1 MDIKGKHLSY
11 EERMA
16 IERMLSAGDSFK
28 EIGRVLGRDCTTIS
42 KEVRGHRIFRKTGSV
57 GSTFNDCASVPGCT
71 ASRLCPGCTRRG
83 LCQNCRECTRVCPG
97 YRKLTCPK
105 LARPPYVC
113 NACRVRSR
121 CRLEKSL
128 YHSAGAQTEYREV
141 LSDCRQG
148 VRITR
153 EEAGRI
159 DSIVSPLLRKGQSP
173 HHVWANHADEL
184 MVSERTLY
192 GYLDMGMFSA
202 RNLDL
207 PRKVRY
213 RERKRKAGEPF
224 RVDRA
229 CRQGRTYA
237 DYLAFMSENP
247 GMPVVEMDS
256 VEGRRGGKVLLT
268 LHFVTAQLMLA
279 FLRDSN
285 TARSVADVFGR
296 LHAALGEGLFT
307 RLFPV
312 LLGDNGSEF
321 SSPADIEA
329 GSGGLR
335 RTRVFYCDPG
345 APHQKGAAENNHE
358 MIRRVIPKGVSM
370 DSLTQADVSLMM
382 DHINSYGRKNLGDR
396 SPYEVFALF
405 YGEEVLGRLGVAPV
419 PADGVTLLPSL
430 LKK

>member
-1 MDIKGKHLSY
+1 MDNKGKHLTY
-11 EERMA
+11 EERMT

-28 EIGRVLGRDCTTIS
+28 EIGRTLGRDCTTVS
-42 KEVRGHRIFRKTGSV
+42 KEVRGHRVFRKTGAV
-57 GSTFNDCASVPGCT
+57 GSIFNDCASFRDCT
-71 ASRLCPGCTRRG
+71 ASRICPGCAKRG
-83 LCQNCRECTRVCPG
+83 MCRNCRDCTRACPG
-97 YRKLTCPK
+97 YRKHACPK

-113 NACRVRSR
+113 NPCRRRSR
-121 CRLEKSL
+121 CRPEKSF
-128 YHSAGAQTEYREV
+128 YYSGSAQAEYRAL

-148 VRITR
+148 VHVTP

-159 DSIVSPLLRKGQSP
+159 DAIVSPLLRKGQSP

-184 MVSERTLY
+184 MVCERTLY
-192 GYLDMGMFSA
+192 AYLGMGMFSA

-213 RERKRKAGEPF
+213 RERRKKAGAPF

-229 CRQGRTYA
+229 CRRGRTYD
-237 DYLAFMSENP
+237 DYLSFMSENP

-256 VEGRRGGKVLLT
+256 VEGRKGGRVLLT

-279 FLRDSN
+279 FLRGSN
-285 TARSVADVFGR
+285 TARSVTDIFGE
-296 LHAALGEGLFT
+296 LYAALGEESFT

-321 SSPADIEA
+321 SDPEAIEA
-329 GSGGLR
+329 GNGGLR

-370 DSLTQADVSLMM
+370 DSLTQADISLMM
-382 DHINSYGRKNLGDR
+382 DHINSYGRKSLGDR

-405 YGEEVLGRLGVAPV
+405 YGEEALGRLGVSPV